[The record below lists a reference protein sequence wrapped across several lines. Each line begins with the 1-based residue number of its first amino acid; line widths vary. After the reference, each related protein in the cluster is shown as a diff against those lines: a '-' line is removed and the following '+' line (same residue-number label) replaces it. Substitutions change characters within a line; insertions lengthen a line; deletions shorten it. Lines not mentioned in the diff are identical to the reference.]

1 MDWITIGSSTAGL
14 IMVYLYNKQRKE
26 MLKQIRKIVLDYERK
41 IMVLELYLD
50 TLERKRG
57 IKDSVL

>member
-26 MLKQIRKIVLDYERK
+26 MRKQISKIVLDYERK

-57 IKDSVL
+57 VKDSVL

>member
-1 MDWITIGSSTAGL
+1 MELITIGSSLAGL
-14 IMVYLYNKQRKE
+14 LMVFMYYKQRKA
-26 MLKQIRKIVLDYERK
+26 IRKTILDYERK

-57 IKDSVL
+57 IKDNVL

>member
-1 MDWITIGSSTAGL
+1 MDWITIGSSTAGI
-14 IMVYLYNKQRKE
+14 IMAFMYYKIRKE
-26 MLKQIRKIVLDYERK
+26 IRRLTFDYERK

-57 IKDSVL
+57 VKDSVL

>member
-14 IMVYLYNKQRKE
+14 IMVYLYNKQRK
-26 MLKQIRKIVLDYERK
+26 QIRKMVLDYERK

-57 IKDSVL
+57 VKNSVL